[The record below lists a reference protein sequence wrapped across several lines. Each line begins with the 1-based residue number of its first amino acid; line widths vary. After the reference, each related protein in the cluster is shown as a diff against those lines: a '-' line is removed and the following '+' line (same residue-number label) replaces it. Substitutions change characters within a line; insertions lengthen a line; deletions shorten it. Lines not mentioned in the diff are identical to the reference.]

1 MSSDAG
7 SGEIL
12 TENSTIIEYQ
22 NLIQS
27 LNEISS
33 YEVYRW
39 LISMGKKLKSDPL
52 SKTRRISEN
61 QVTQCQADLY
71 VDLENGQFKAWSNA
85 LITSG
90 YAYLLTDIF
99 NHSST
104 DEISEITP
112 GNFEALGLDN
122 MLSMMRKAGFYQMIE
137 MMREKIVSNHNQP
150 KSE

>member
-1 MSSDAG
+1 MK
-7 SGEIL
+7 EIGKL
-12 TENSTIIEYQ
+12 AEYRDYIE
-22 NLIQS
+22 S
-27 LNEISS
+27 LNSVSS

-39 LISMGKKLKSDPL
+39 MISLGKKLKENPL
-52 SKTRRISEN
+52 EENRRIPTNRVTNCQSE
-61 QVTQCQADLY
+61 LY
-71 VDLENGQFKAWSNA
+71 VDLDNGLFKAWSNA

-137 MMREKIVSNHNQP
+137 MMREKMVSRDNQP
-150 KSE
+150 RSE

>member
-1 MSSDAG
+1 MK
-7 SGEIL
+7 
-12 TENSTIIEYQ
+12 ENGKLAEYRDYIE
-22 NLIQS
+22 S
-27 LNEISS
+27 LNSVSS

-39 LISMGKKLKSDPL
+39 MISLGKKLKENPL
-52 SKTRRISEN
+52 EENRRIPTNRVTNCQSE
-61 QVTQCQADLY
+61 LY
-71 VDLENGQFKAWSNA
+71 VDLDNGLFKAWSNA

-90 YAYLLTDIF
+90 YAYLLTDIL

>member
-1 MSSDAG
+1 MK
-7 SGEIL
+7 EIGKL
-12 TENSTIIEYQ
+12 AEYRDYIE
-22 NLIQS
+22 S
-27 LNEISS
+27 LNSVSS

-39 LISMGKKLKSDPL
+39 MISLGKKLKENPL
-52 SKTRRISEN
+52 EENRRIPTNRVTNFKSE
-61 QVTQCQADLY
+61 LY
-71 VDLENGQFKAWSNA
+71 VDLDNGLFKAWSNA

-104 DEISEITP
+104 DEISEITS